1 MKQLKGLFCYSYII
15 LWMMYYLQ
23 GMFMIKGAMAQAIL
37 ALLILMSFYAFF
49 QVNMYY
55 RTGAYLRWLN
65 VMLLIVTIYGLVLF
79 FSGFALYPSEYNI
92 NTSQQF
98 GYLQKNYMSVLP
110 VYAFYLFSLKDDLS
124 ERYMKYV
131 FGAFLFFTILLYY
144 QNFFLVTGNIEK
156 DEITNNMGY
165 RFVPLIPML
174 ALFKMK
180 DIWKYLLLMF
190 IFAFIM
196 MSMKRGAILVGTV
209 AFLLYLKHHLK
220 ANSSKQFFYILLL
233 SAVAICFIY
242 FFVMN
247 LYETSDYF
255 RSRLSSTMEGNTSRR
270 SEIYSH
276 YFDFFIHQTTSMEF
290 LFGCGANATYL
301 KLGEYAHNDW
311 LEMAINQGVIFGVIP
326 YIIYWVCFI
335 GEWRTYK
342 GARSNQQTLGD
353 TIIIYFLVSLFSM
366 SFNNMPIAATMC
378 IGYSLANNYSFK
390 RKCFGGNIK
399 NEKKDYLP
407 D

>member
-1 MKQLKGLFCYSYII
+1 MKQLKGIICYFYIF
-15 LWMMYYLQ
+15 LWMTYYLQ
-23 GMFMIKGAMAQAIL
+23 SILMIKGAMAQAIL
-37 ALLILMSFYAFF
+37 ALLMLMSFYAFF

-55 RTGAYLRWLN
+55 RTGAYLKWLN
-65 VMLLIVTIYGLVLF
+65 VMLLIVTIYGLILF

-98 GYLQKNYMSVLP
+98 GYLQKHYMSLLP
-110 VYAFYLFSLKDDLS
+110 IYAFYLFSLKGDLS

-144 QNFFLVTGNIEK
+144 QNFFFVTSIKEK

-174 ALFKMK
+174 ALCKMK
-180 DIWKYLLLMF
+180 DIWKYLLLMM

-220 ANSSKQFFYILLL
+220 ANSSKQFFYIMLL

-255 RSRLSSTMEGNTSRR
+255 KSRFSSTMGGNTSGR

-276 YFDFFIHQTTSMEF
+276 YFDFFIHQTTSVEF

-301 KLGEYAHNDW
+301 RLGEYAHNDW

-335 GEWRTYK
+335 CEWKYFK
-342 GARSNQQTLGD
+342 GVRDYRQTLGD
-353 TIIIYFLVSLFSM
+353 NIIIYFFITLFSM
-366 SFNNMPIAATMC
+366 SFNNMPIVATFC
-378 IGYSLANNYSFK
+378 IGYCLAK
-390 RKCFGGNIK
+390 NIIL
-399 NEKKDYLP
+399 KDRNYLP
-407 D
+407 TSNR

>member
-23 GMFMIKGAMAQAIL
+23 GMLMIKGAMAQAIL
-37 ALLILMSFYAFF
+37 ALLMLMSFYAFF

-55 RTGAYLRWLN
+55 RMGAYLKWLN
-65 VMLLIVTIYGLVLF
+65 VMLLIVTIYGLILF
-79 FSGFALYPSEYNI
+79 YSGFALYPSEYNL

-98 GYLQKNYMSVLP
+98 GFLQKNYMSVLP
-110 VYAFYLFSLKDDLS
+110 IYAFYLFSLKGDLS
-124 ERYMKYV
+124 EKYMKYV

-144 QNFFLVTGNIEK
+144 QNYFLVTSNIEK
-156 DEITNNMGY
+156 GEITNNMGY

-180 DIWKYLLLMF
+180 DIWKYLLLMI
-190 IFAFIM
+190 IFAYIM

-220 ANSSKQFFYILLL
+220 ANSSKQFFYIILL

-255 RSRLSSTMEGNTSRR
+255 RLRLSKTMEGDTTKR
-270 SEIYSH
+270 SWIYTN
-276 YFDFFIHQTTSMEF
+276 YYDFFIHQTTGWEF

-301 KLGEYAHNDW
+301 RLGEYAHNDW

-326 YIIYWVCFI
+326 YIIYWGCFI
-335 GEWRTYK
+335 REWKFFK
-342 GARSNQQTLGD
+342 GARDCRLPLGD
-353 TIIIYFLVSLFSM
+353 IIVIYFLVSLFSM
-366 SFNNMPIAATMC
+366 SFNNMPTVATLC
-378 IGYSLANNYSFK
+378 VGYVLANNNSIR
-390 RKCFGGNIK
+390 RKLLLR
-399 NEKKDYLP
+399 E
-407 D
+407 